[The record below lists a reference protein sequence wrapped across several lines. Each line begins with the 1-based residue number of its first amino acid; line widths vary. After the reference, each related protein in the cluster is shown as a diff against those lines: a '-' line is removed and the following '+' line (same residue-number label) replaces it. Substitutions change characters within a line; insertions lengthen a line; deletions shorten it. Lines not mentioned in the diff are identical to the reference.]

1 MSCSG
6 LVLVS
11 TLCCTQW
18 LWDALHLHCYGKQ
31 DWLHQNNVIS
41 LDKYLNCWLNDP
53 VHRKQTMCLVWLFL
67 FCIKRTLEVATLM
80 FDIRPYQSWSTMEK
94 VFSIKLNAYLAQRCK
109 RYLIFFFTFLRF
121 TDHLLRG
128 QKLPGPF
135 LWVQKWL
142 QRPSRLPQSLQFYQ
156 SGGRILG
163 NLWETKLHG
172 LPVCA
177 EPWRVPGLPVLA
189 G

>member
-11 TLCCTQW
+11 TLCSTQW
-18 LWDALHLHCYGKQ
+18 LWDALHLHCCGKQ

-53 VHRKQTMCLVWLFL
+53 VHRKHTMCLVWLFL

-94 VFSIKLNAYLAQRCK
+94 VFSIKVWYNIARDTLTFFFS
-109 RYLIFFFTFLRF
+109 IFFRS
-121 TDHLLRG
+121 
-128 QKLPGPF
+128 
-135 LWVQKWL
+135 
-142 QRPSRLPQSLQFYQ
+142 PSMRTKTSRAVSMSATMTPAIFRVTSIAAILSESREG
-156 SGGRILG
+156 SG
-163 NLWETKLHG
+163 
-172 LPVCA
+172 
-177 EPWRVPGLPVLA
+177 
-189 G
+189 

>member
-18 LWDALHLHCYGKQ
+18 LWDALQLHCYGKQ

-80 FDIRPYQSWSTMEK
+80 FDIRPYQSWSAMEK

-109 RYLIFFFTFLRF
+109 RYLIFFFYIFTFYRSSSTRTKTSRAVSMSAKMTPATFKVTSIAAILS
-121 TDHLLRG
+121 
-128 QKLPGPF
+128 
-135 LWVQKWL
+135 KW
-142 QRPSRLPQSLQFYQ
+142 RED
-156 SGGRILG
+156 SG
-163 NLWETKLHG
+163 
-172 LPVCA
+172 
-177 EPWRVPGLPVLA
+177 
-189 G
+189 